1 MRIAI
6 LTQPLRYN
14 FGGILQNYA
23 LQTVLKRM
31 GHEVV
36 TIDPNQYIKTTW
48 KTPLH
53 VLKRFIINHL
63 IMRRNIDPIWEY
75 RKNNKLRKLESN
87 TGRFIKKHIKVCK
100 YNIINEIDITSFD
113 AFIVGSDQVWR
124 PQYNIGRLTNMF
136 LDFTEGTNIKRVA
149 YAASFGTEEWEFSEE
164 ETNKCKKL
172 LERFDGIS
180 VREDSGVELCN
191 KYFNREAIHVLDP
204 TMLLTKEDYMK
215 LFASNNS
222 QREGKNL
229 FYYILDE
236 EKSKTDYIKEEAIK
250 MGLDTFTVNACVDMN
265 SIKAISQRI
274 QPPVEDWLKAFQDAE
289 YVITDSFH
297 GTVFSILFNK
307 PFTVILNEKRGSA
320 RIDSLL
326 KMFHL
331 EQRLHRS
338 NCLKDNPCID
348 WNIVNG
354 ILSTKRKEA
363 FEFISKHIE

>member
-75 RKNNKLRKLESN
+75 RKNDELRKLESN
-87 TGRFIKKHIKVCK
+87 TGKFIKKHIKVVK
-100 YNIINEIDITSFD
+100 YYIINEIDIASFD
-113 AFIVGSDQVWR
+113 AFVVGSDQVWR
-124 PQYNIGRLTNMF
+124 PRYNKDRLSNMF
-136 LDFTEGTNIKRVA
+136 LDFTQGTNMKRVA
-149 YAASFGTEEWEFSEE
+149 YAASFGTEEWEFTEE
-164 ETNKCKKL
+164 DTKRCKQL

-180 VREDSGVELCN
+180 VREDSGVELCH

-204 TMLLTKEDYMK
+204 TMLLTKEEYMK
-215 LFASNNS
+215 LFASNMK
-222 QREGKNL
+222 QRGGKKM

-236 EKSKTDYIKEEAIK
+236 EKSKFDYIEEEAIK
-250 MGLDTFTVNACVDMN
+250 MGLDTFTVNACVNMN
-265 SIKAISQRI
+265 SDKDINQRI

-307 PFTVILNEKRGSA
+307 PFTVILNEIRGSA
-320 RIDSLL
+320 RINSLL

-331 EQRLHRS
+331 EERLYNNCTKEYS
-338 NCLKDNPCID
+338 NID
-348 WNIVNG
+348 WDEVNK
-354 ILSTKRKEA
+354 ILYTKRHEA
-363 FEFISKHIE
+363 YEFLSKYLSN

>member
-63 IMRRNIDPIWEY
+63 IMRSNIDPIWEY

-136 LDFTEGTNIKRVA
+136 LDFTEEANVKRVA
-149 YAASFGTEEWEFSEE
+149 YAASFGTKEWEFTEE
-164 ETNKCKKL
+164 ETNKCKQLIKK
-172 LERFDGIS
+172 FDGIS
-180 VREDSGVELCN
+180 VREDSGVELCH
-191 KYFNREAIHVLDP
+191 KYFCREAIHVLDP

-215 LFASNNS
+215 LFSSTKS
-222 QREGKNL
+222 QREGKKL

-236 EKSKTDYIKEEAIK
+236 EKSKTDYVEEAAIK
-250 MGLDTFTVNACVDMN
+250 MGLNAFTVNACVDMN
-265 SIKAISQRI
+265 STKDISQRI
-274 QPPVEDWLKAFQDAE
+274 QPPVEDWLKAFHDAD

-307 PFTVILNEKRGSA
+307 PFTVILNDKRGST
-320 RIDSLL
+320 RIDSIL
-326 KMFHL
+326 KIFHL
-331 EQRLHRS
+331 
-338 NCLKDNPCID
+338 DNRICEKKLSANEIPIK
-348 WNIVNG
+348 WHEVNE
-354 ILSTKRKEA
+354 ILNQKRREA
-363 FEFISKHIE
+363 YAFISKHIE